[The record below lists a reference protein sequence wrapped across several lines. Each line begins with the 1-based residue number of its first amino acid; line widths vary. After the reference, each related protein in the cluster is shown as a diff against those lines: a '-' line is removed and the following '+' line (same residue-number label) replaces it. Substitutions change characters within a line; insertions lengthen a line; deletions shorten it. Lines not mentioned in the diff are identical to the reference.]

1 MSTVETAQP
10 EESSPF
16 LLRAAAALAVIG
28 VALSW
33 LRQTWSFVNEHRL
46 DSGHLG
52 EALSRIP
59 SSEWIWSAAHLGG
72 ALITIPLGLFL
83 LSVAS
88 PFRALPAL
96 ARAGNPAA
104 VILLAAQIFAV
115 SILAGSSWGG
125 QDAAS
130 FVVAAGF
137 TSIAIA
143 TLAITAALH
152 RFLTRYDDAQEIADG
167 NSAAALAASGQSIA
181 VAVLAAAA
189 LSGPFTGWPSSLKA
203 YALSLIWIPLL
214 WPCRQLL
221 LSRVILRGRAADLD
235 AAVSQKRDLG
245 VAAVEGIFYVALSQ
259 LLAGGL

>member
-1 MSTVETAQP
+1 MTTRESALP

-16 LLRAAAALAVIG
+16 LLRAAIALAVIG
-28 VALSW
+28 VSFSW
-33 LRQTWSFVNEHRL
+33 MRQTWSFVNEHRL
-46 DSGHLG
+46 DSSHLG

-59 SSEWIWSAAHLGG
+59 ASEWLWSAAHLGG
-72 ALITIPLGLFL
+72 ALLTIPLALLL

-130 FVVAAGF
+130 FAVAAGF
-137 TSIAIA
+137 TAIAVA

-152 RFLTRYDDAQEIADG
+152 RFLTRYDDAQEISDG
-167 NSAAALAASGQSIA
+167 NCAAALAAAGQSVA

-189 LSGPFTGWPSSLKA
+189 LSGPFSGWTSSLKA

-214 WPCRQLL
+214 WPCRQIL
-221 LSRVILRGRAADLD
+221 LSRLILRGRAADLD
-235 AAVSQKRDLG
+235 AAVAQRRDLG
-245 VAAVEGIFYVALSQ
+245 VAAVEGLFYVALS
-259 LLAGGL
+259 LLIAGGF